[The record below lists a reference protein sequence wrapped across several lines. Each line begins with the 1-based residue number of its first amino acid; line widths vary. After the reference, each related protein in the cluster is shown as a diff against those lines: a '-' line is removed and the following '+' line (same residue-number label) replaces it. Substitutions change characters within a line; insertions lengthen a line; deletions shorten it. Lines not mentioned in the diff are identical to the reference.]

1 MKLMFDRQKR
11 ASKTKE
17 GSIELRITLGR
28 VKKHA
33 TTGVRV
39 FPREWRNGHIV
50 NRLDAYELQRTLD
63 MYVAHAR
70 KVIND
75 LTERGEFDIDTIV
88 SVINGKQREASGA
101 NVAKRLNLS
110 WKLCVTLTMC
120 VRVIMV
126 HSSFPL
132 KTVGC
137 E

>member
-88 SVINGKQREASGA
+88 SVSRVLVRPVLWVSVSGC
-101 NVAKRLNLS
+101 
-110 WKLCVTLTMC
+110 CVTLLWRSC
-120 VRVIMV
+120 EVRA
-126 HSSFPL
+126 
-132 KTVGC
+132 
-137 E
+137 